1 MIQNQTA
8 VWIRL
13 LLLLI
18 GWGSCQFIAPEN
30 AMAQRRPAVPAPA
43 GETPS
48 QRYLPLPQSGTA
60 DRRQQVE
67 WLKQLKG
74 VLSPNPA
81 GLDPSLLQGLTADDM
96 KVLQEA
102 MKQFGNSEAEG
113 GIRPGNHPG
122 PLPSV
127 TPEQVSRALADP
139 AMREQVKQALE
150 QFANDRKLPE
160 SSSAPRPNGI
170 PFPPN
175 RPSPNRPSGVPPDRT
190 GSDSPTSDDESPM
203 QRIAQS
209 LLERFSKQTDRQP
222 EEPQELSPPGPRENA
237 TTRPTGP
244 DSPRQTSP
252 RGQTNA
258 PRGESNGTS
267 TAANS
272 MNPGQGNDRPGR
284 PSGNPSTPGR
294 GPDMNRPDMNPRPM
308 NPTSPMMPTMPA
320 GEKVEAN
327 PGRSPSARTVPQT
340 ATSAEPKPGS
350 MDVRS
355 ELEQR
360 GFAETLRQLVDQ
372 ARRDTEQEIAMQN
385 QAGAAGGGGGASV
398 NQPAGGT
405 TPGGNQGPQ
414 GPALQSDPTGM
425 AAATSNALSNPPQVS
440 QPAGGLSGVSG
451 TPPAPA
457 LQQPSQARSA
467 LNHVSESANKVLS
480 NLLTPPESTSVTP
493 PKIGKT
499 ITTPNGG
506 SPSSAAGS
514 RSVMWLILIL
524 VIAAAAWYIVPRMV
538 TSMNESSQI
547 EGLAAARIHPAEIR
561 TRRDIVRA
569 FHQFALRPLTPVADW
584 WTHRQVEQQ
593 VATSTPSLEPAIHQ
607 LAEIYEQA
615 RYQPEDLVFTP
626 DQIGA
631 ARRALEVCQSTSPV
645 V

>member
-8 VWIRL
+8 VWTRL

-18 GWGSCQFIAPEN
+18 GWGCYEFVAIES
-30 AMAQRRPAVPAPA
+30 AMAQRRPPAPT

-60 DRRQQVE
+60 DRRQQLE

-81 GLDPSLLQGLTADDM
+81 GLDPALLQGLTADDM

-102 MKQFGNSEAEG
+102 MKQFGNSETEG
-113 GIRPGNHPG
+113 GIRPGNQPG
-122 PLPSV
+122 PLPGVS
-127 TPEQVSRALADP
+127 PEQVSKALADP

-160 SSSAPRPNGI
+160 GSSAPRPNGI

-175 RPSPNRPSGVPPDRT
+175 RRPSPNRPSSVPPERT

-209 LLERFSKQTDRQP
+209 LLERLSKQADRQP
-222 EEPQELSPPGPRENA
+222 EEPRELSPSGPPENA
-237 TTRPTGP
+237 ATRPAAP
-244 DSPRQTSP
+244 DSPRLTSL
-252 RGQTNA
+252 
-258 PRGESNGTS
+258 RGETNGVAGS
-267 TAANS
+267 ANP
-272 MNPGQGNDRPGR
+272 MIPGRGDDRPVR

-294 GPDMNRPDMNPRPM
+294 GPDMTRPDMNPRPT
-308 NPTSPMMPTMPA
+308 NPTNPAMPTMPG
-320 GEKVEAN
+320 GEKAEAN
-327 PGRSPSARTVPQT
+327 PGRSPGSRTVPQP
-340 ATSAEPKPGS
+340 APSAEAKPGS

-385 QAGAAGGGGGASV
+385 QAGAAGGGAGG

-405 TPGGNQGPQ
+405 TPGGAQAPQ

-425 AAATSNALSNPPQVS
+425 AAAVSNALSNPPRGS
-440 QPAGGLSGVSG
+440 PSPGGQSGVPGNPSAS
-451 TPPAPA
+451 PP
-457 LQQPSQARSA
+457 LQQPSQARST

-480 NLLTPPESTSVTP
+480 NLLTPPEPVPVTP
-493 PKIGKT
+493 PKIGGT
-499 ITTPNGG
+499 MATPSGG
-506 SPSSAAGS
+506 PQIGGAGS
-514 RSVMWLILIL
+514 RSVMWLMLIL
-524 VIAAAAWYIVPRMV
+524 VIAAAAWYFVPRMV
-538 TSMNESSQI
+538 MSMNESSQI

-631 ARRALEVCQSTSPV
+631 ARRALEACQSSSPV